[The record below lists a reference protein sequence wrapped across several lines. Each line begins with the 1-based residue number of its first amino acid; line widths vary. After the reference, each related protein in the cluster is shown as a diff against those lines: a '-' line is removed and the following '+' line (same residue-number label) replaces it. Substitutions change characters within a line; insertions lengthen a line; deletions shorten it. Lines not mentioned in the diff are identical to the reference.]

1 MPLEISKQQN
11 AKVFSRE
18 IIDNFKNAKVF
29 SREKKLIFQANL
41 RRLPEIRCYRKNQ
54 RHMVDIINTYA
65 IFSFFQSINPLQ

>member
-29 SREKKLIFQANL
+29 SREKKLFFQANL
-41 RRLPEIRCYRKNQ
+41 GPLPEIHCYRKNQ
-54 RHMVDIINTYA
+54 RHMDGYY
-65 IFSFFQSINPLQ
+65 